1 VTIADGFARTI
12 PRGHGKVRTLA
23 GAVAQAAAQ
32 LNTRPGSIST
42 MKALPIYL
50 KLAQPLT
57 VPGLHGRSDLT
68 FMDLNIGDVLHL
80 TLLGDAVRIWVFD
93 LQDLVG
99 CEAQDEKRDQRSRD
113 KLGN

>member
-1 VTIADGFARTI
+1 
-12 PRGHGKVRTLA
+12 
-23 GAVAQAAAQ
+23 
-32 LNTRPGSIST
+32 
-42 MKALPIYL
+42 
-50 KLAQPLT
+50 
-57 VPGLHGRSDLT
+57 
-68 FMDLNIGDVLHL
+68 MDLNIGDVLHL